1 MSSRWPDEQ
10 TLLRR
15 QHFYIKALRSSTM
28 RILNVGDGQS
38 WHDIQVLSG
47 PRSYQVYT
55 WRESAGLRILKGA
68 HRLSR
73 NMPKRT
79 GRPRA
84 SCLSRKSQSLHS
96 TLPESACP
104 WRRCGR
110 VRQAEGERLRQLKDL
125 FAKLGVQRPFVC
137 NSQAAAPLGSPVG
150 VPKVCVQID
159 LNCSNWLRDDTRGR
173 GHWSGLD
180 QRRN

>member
-84 SCLSRKSQSLHS
+84 SFLSRKSQSLHS
-96 TLPESACP
+96 TLPESACCLAQVWTSP
-104 WRRCGR
+104 ASRRLQLRLQRPIPEVGLCGGPR
-110 VRQAEGERLRQLKDL
+110 AETQLRPCHLPFPRRMALNFRDVVEAEHAWCVVGNLRQ
-125 FAKLGVQRPFVC
+125 
-137 NSQAAAPLGSPVG
+137 PL
-150 VPKVCVQID
+150 
-159 LNCSNWLRDDTRGR
+159 TAE
-173 GHWSGLD
+173 
-180 QRRN
+180 

>member
-1 MSSRWPDEQ
+1 MRGVCSNPHRPDLVDSQKISERLDIPAFLAGMSSRWPDEQ

-84 SCLSRKSQSLHS
+84 SFLSRKSQSLHS
-96 TLPESACP
+96 TLPESACCLAQVWTSP
-104 WRRCGR
+104 ASRR
-110 VRQAEGERLRQLKDL
+110 
-125 FAKLGVQRPFVC
+125 
-137 NSQAAAPLGSPVG
+137 
-150 VPKVCVQID
+150 
-159 LNCSNWLRDDTRGR
+159 
-173 GHWSGLD
+173 
-180 QRRN
+180 

>member
-55 WRESAGLRILKGA
+55 WRESAGLGILKGA

-84 SCLSRKSQSLHS
+84 SFLSRKSQSLHS
-96 TLPESACP
+96 TLPESSCCLAQVWTSP
-104 WRRCGR
+104 ASRRRATAAVERSVCKAGCSAP
-110 VRQAEGERLRQLKDL
+110 VRLQFTGCSSAGFAGWSAEGLRAD
-125 FAKLGVQRPFVC
+125 RP
-137 NSQAAAPLGSPVG
+137 
-150 VPKVCVQID
+150 
-159 LNCSNWLRDDTRGR
+159 
-173 GHWSGLD
+173 
-180 QRRN
+180 